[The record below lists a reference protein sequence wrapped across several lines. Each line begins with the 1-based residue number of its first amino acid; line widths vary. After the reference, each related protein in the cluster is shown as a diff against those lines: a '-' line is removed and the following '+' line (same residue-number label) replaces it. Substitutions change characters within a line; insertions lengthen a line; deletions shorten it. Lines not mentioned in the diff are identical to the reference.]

1 MKKILLIHNTYRE
14 IGGEDVAV
22 KNEIQFLKSFYNV
35 ETLIFNN
42 EIQNPLL
49 QFLYFLLNRNLE
61 SEKKLKQVLDN
72 FEPDIVYIHNS
83 WFKASIGI
91 FRILKNRNLKV
102 LIKLHNF
109 RYFCTKSWT
118 KKNHLKKNDYC
129 EACGFEKFQSLIFNK
144 YFPNNINCCQSL
156 ATLASTTNI
165 VKIIIS

>member
-61 SEKKLKQVLDN
+61 SEKKN
-72 FEPDIVYIHNS
+72 
-83 WFKASIGI
+83 
-91 FRILKNRNLKV
+91 
-102 LIKLHNF
+102 
-109 RYFCTKSWT
+109 
-118 KKNHLKKNDYC
+118 
-129 EACGFEKFQSLIFNK
+129 
-144 YFPNNINCCQSL
+144 
-156 ATLASTTNI
+156 
-165 VKIIIS
+165 

>member
-61 SEKKLKQVLDN
+61 SEKKDIMDGYLYADSEEVAIALDEKFKEIIKDTFVVNYSFSFVEDEFDLDFRKKLGYSVWANARIPTGMLYYLKRLPN
-72 FEPDIVYIHNS
+72 F
-83 WFKASIGI
+83 
-91 FRILKNRNLKV
+91 KV
-102 LIKLHNF
+102 LSPEEEKQAKIDA
-109 RYFCTKSWT
+109 
-118 KKNHLKKNDYC
+118 LKKQLEELN
-129 EACGFEKFQSLIFNK
+129 
-144 YFPNNINCCQSL
+144 
-156 ATLASTTNI
+156 AT
-165 VKIIIS
+165 

>member
-91 FRILKNRNLKV
+91 FRILKNRNLKD
-102 LIKLHNF
+102 LL
-109 RYFCTKSWT
+109 
-118 KKNHLKKNDYC
+118 
-129 EACGFEKFQSLIFNK
+129 
-144 YFPNNINCCQSL
+144 NIES
-156 ATLASTTNI
+156 
-165 VKIIIS
+165 

>member
-22 KNEIQFLKSFYNV
+22 RNEIQFLKSFYNV

-91 FRILKNRNLKV
+91 FRVLNNRNLKV

-109 RYFCTKSWT
+109 RYFVLNLI
-118 KKNHLKKNDYC
+118 KNHLKKM
-129 EACGFEKFQSLIFNK
+129 I
-144 YFPNNINCCQSL
+144 
-156 ATLASTTNI
+156 T
-165 VKIIIS
+165 VKLVDLKNLNH

>member
-109 RYFCTKSWT
+109 R
-118 KKNHLKKNDYC
+118 
-129 EACGFEKFQSLIFNK
+129 
-144 YFPNNINCCQSL
+144 
-156 ATLASTTNI
+156 
-165 VKIIIS
+165 